1 MKNTRRPRKLIRMII
16 EKEAKITNDWLFPE

>member
-1 MKNTRRPRKLIRMII
+1 MKNTRSPRILVRMMV

>member
-16 EKEAKITNDWLFPE
+16 EKGAKITNDWLFPE